1 MSMDV
6 DNPQDAVGRLDES
19 VRLDLPHRV
28 RFVHDAFEPAST
40 VLLEAFGEPAV
51 TDRRVLIVADQGLVE
66 AQGDL
71 QPRIERYFQA
81 HHDRLP
87 QLVGFRSVPG
97 GEAAKNDLSTL
108 ESLLGDLNRLGIDR
122 QSHIM
127 AIGGGAVLDMV
138 GFAAAVTHR
147 GVRLVRLPTTTLG
160 VCDSGVGVKNGVNM
174 FGKKNFIGTFAV
186 PQAVVNDLALLRSLT
201 DRDWR
206 CGLSEAVKVA
216 LLKSPS
222 LYRRITDNA
231 DALAG
236 RDEAIADPIWQ
247 ASARLHYQHIVGGGD
262 PFELDRARP
271 LDFGHWAGHKLEQLS
286 DFDIRH
292 GEAVAMGLAIDV
304 RYAAEIGLLP
314 HAAADAVV
322 GLLGRLGFD
331 LWRAEMADARL
342 LDGLEEFR
350 EHLGGQLTITL
361 IGDVGQPVDL
371 HDIDGKAMRR
381 AIQSLA
387 DAPAVAPASVDAP
400 PMGATPDD

>member
-371 HDIDGKAMRR
+371 HEIDGKAMRR